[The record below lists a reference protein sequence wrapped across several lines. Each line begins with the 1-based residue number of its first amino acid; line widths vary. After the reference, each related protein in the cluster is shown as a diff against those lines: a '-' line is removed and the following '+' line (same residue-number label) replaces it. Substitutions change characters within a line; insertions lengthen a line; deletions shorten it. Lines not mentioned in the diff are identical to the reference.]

1 MNPWVPETKREC
13 LLGEGEGAVV
23 LAGGGSDHCGDTG
36 TWAFRTYARAGDR
49 ARTATP
55 MSQDSQSESAYRKR
69 LGDFLFGDGAE
80 KLVITQALG
89 GKREKSLLRKLN
101 HKLVS
106 CDVEQESYAKNMR
119 KTNPKPLK
127 PTGANRSN
135 EAQNHCVETCTTQDP
150 QAPMEDTSCPEDE
163 LVQTFSPQHTFKK
176 KMENG
181 NESRLR
187 QNQDL

>member
-1 MNPWVPETKREC
+1 MNPWVPEMKREC
-13 LLGEGEGAVV
+13 LLGEGEGAVL
-23 LAGGGSDHCGDTG
+23 LAGRGSDQYGDTG
-36 TWAFRTYARAGDR
+36 TYARAGDR

-106 CDVEQESYAKNMR
+106 CDVEQES
-119 KTNPKPLK
+119 
-127 PTGANRSN
+127 
-135 EAQNHCVETCTTQDP
+135 
-150 QAPMEDTSCPEDE
+150 
-163 LVQTFSPQHTFKK
+163 
-176 KMENG
+176 
-181 NESRLR
+181 
-187 QNQDL
+187 